1 MIIIVPGSYQIL
13 LHSSCERFLPGSE
26 VPLGP
31 TLEVTH
37 VSFSGRPHLEC
48 IGTRTLP
55 GGCIVLNSL
64 IPTGTDWRD

>member
-13 LHSSCERFLPGSE
+13 LHSSCERFLLGSE
-26 VPLGP
+26 VSLAS

-37 VSFSGRPHLEC
+37 VSYSGRPHVEC
-48 IGTRTLP
+48 IGMCTLP
-55 GGCIVLNSL
+55 GGCIVFYSL